1 MKKCGR
7 ATAQLPLSNRLAII
21 IAFVFPVLTTAQQ
34 LLSNCSATAQP
45 HIIIG
50 ISAGVGKHS
59 YFIA

>member
-1 MKKCGR
+1 MDYLLIFLTEKV
-7 ATAQLPLSNRLAII
+7 LSRLEHSGTT
-21 IAFVFPVLTTAQQ
+21 VLLVLTTAQQ